1 MSLPAWRVVCVEIQK
16 REQQSRNFW
25 IKIGSQWKNVRFSD
39 LLGYT
44 IAKSLMTAEPPSVK
58 QLLAH
63 DETIINPYYMRQLLE
78 YGIKLGKESKG
89 TELNSEAL
97 VREAEVRTIFL
108 ISWHVHKRIIFSAFG
123 RGTKIYRLFGRLSVK

>member
-1 MSLPAWRVVCVEIQK
+1 
-16 REQQSRNFW
+16 
-25 IKIGSQWKNVRFSD
+25 
-39 LLGYT
+39 
-44 IAKSLMTAEPPSVK
+44 MTAEPPSVK

-97 VREAEVRTIFL
+97 VREAEVRPIFRYPGMY
-108 ISWHVHKRIIFSAFG
+108 INEPSFQ
-123 RGTKIYRLFGRLSVK
+123 RLVAELKSTVFLDASQ